1 MARFIKVSIQGD
13 KTVKNKLSIVIIAL
27 AIISSTFSIQ
37 PKRAVADGESDA
49 NKSEPTSISIS
60 ANLPDNQI
68 NKDQSYFDLLMK
80 PGQEQEL
87 EVVLRNSTDKDLT
100 MIASANSAVTNDNG
114 VVDYSFSKPKADS
127 TLKVPLSQIAVI
139 EKETVVPAKSDK
151 IVKVHVK
158 MPNEPI
164 EGVIAGGIYLQ
175 QKEDTNQKNAGDGGV
190 QIKNKYVYV
199 MGIQLREKED
209 ISQLVADMK
218 LDKKKIKPKQVNYR
232 NVLGINLQ
240 NTEPVYIRNLTVDAK
255 IYKKGSQEVL
265 HESKQESLKMAPNS
279 NFNYGVSWE
288 NQEFKAG
295 KYRAKVTAHSED
307 YNKDWSWDEEFTIT
321 KKEAEVLN
329 KEAVE
334 LEVAPTP
341 WWVYVLI
348 GLGIAFL
355 LLLILY
361 LIKRYIDKKKEAKR
375 KEEARVRKRRR
386 AQKEKQRAAS
396 DAKRKSKKVNE

>member
-1 MARFIKVSIQGD
+1 M
-13 KTVKNKLSIVIIAL
+13 IAL
-27 AIISSTFSIQ
+27 AIISSSFSIQ
-37 PKRAVADGESDA
+37 PKRAVADGESGSSQ
-49 NKSEPTSISIS
+49 SEPTSISIS

-114 VVDYSFSKPKADS
+114 VVDYSFSKPKTDS

-164 EGVIAGGIYLQ
+164 EGVVAGGIYLQ
-175 QKEDTNQKNAGDGGV
+175 QKDDPNQKNSGDGGV

-209 ISQLVADMK
+209 ISELVADMK
-218 LDKKKIKPKQVNYR
+218 LDKIKIKPKQVNYR

-334 LEVAPTP
+334 LEVTPTP

-375 KEEARVRKRRR
+375 REEARARKRRR
-386 AQKEKQRAAS
+386 AQQQKAAAS
-396 DAKRKSKKVNE
+396 SKKRKSKKVDE

>member
-1 MARFIKVSIQGD
+1 M
-13 KTVKNKLSIVIIAL
+13 KNKLSIVIIAL
-27 AIISSTFSIQ
+27 AIISSTFSIH
-37 PKRAVADGESDA
+37 PKRAVADGQSDA

-80 PGQEQEL
+80 LGQEQEL

-375 KEEARVRKRRR
+375 KEEARARKRRR

>member
-27 AIISSTFSIQ
+27 AIISSTFSIH
-37 PKRAVADGESDA
+37 PKRAVADGQSDA

-80 PGQEQEL
+80 LGQEQEL

-375 KEEARVRKRRR
+375 KEEARARKRRR